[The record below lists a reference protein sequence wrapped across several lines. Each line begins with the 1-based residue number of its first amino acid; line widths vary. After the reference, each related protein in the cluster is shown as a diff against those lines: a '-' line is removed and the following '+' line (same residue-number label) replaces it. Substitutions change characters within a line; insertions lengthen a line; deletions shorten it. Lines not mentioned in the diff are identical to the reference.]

1 MLKAAGAWLILLGT
15 LLGGYSQVC
24 RLRQRTRLL
33 GELRQALARVK
44 AEVRFRSAGLGEI
57 FEALGSLAESGGFF
71 QQWAVELERAPE
83 RVNEETVRQLARERL
98 AALNEEERQTLAA
111 LGAVLGR
118 YDTES
123 QFAALEQAERKLERF
138 EQTARE
144 EQKRLGRVYMALS
157 AALGAGVVLICL

>member
-1 MLKAAGAWLILLGT
+1 MLKTAGAWLILLGT

-33 GELRQALARVK
+33 EELRDALARVK

-57 FEALGSLAESGGFF
+57 FEALGELPESGAFF
-71 QQWAVELERAPE
+71 QQWAAELERAPE
-83 RVNEETVRQLARERL
+83 RMSAGMVEKLAEERL
-98 AALNEEERQTLAA
+98 AVLNEEEWQTLAA
-111 LGAVLGR
+111 LGATLGR

-123 QFAALEQAERKLERF
+123 QLAALDEAEGKLERF